1 MTTKMT
7 NKLVD
12 YFSADGMHMFKDI
25 NIKTNKMS
33 NLITVTELVFNQDG
47 KYYPGTQIQINK
59 DNIIETK
66 QVNGMTQL
74 ICKNGLTLFVKD

>member
-1 MTTKMT
+1 MT
-7 NKLVD
+7 NK
-12 YFSADGMHMFKDI
+12 
-25 NIKTNKMS
+25 
-33 NLITVTELVFNQDG
+33 LITVTELVFNQDG
-47 KYYPGTQIQINK
+47 KYYPGTEIQINK